1 MKQLIILTFLIA
13 VTSLSA
19 RSMTK
24 DNLNNSGTNFTAAGG
39 DTNVT
44 DNNKL
49 KQGFWMERNGTYA
62 WEGNYVSDKR
72 EGTWVAYIFGSPMV
86 TFIENYRDGKKNGVS
101 LAVDRAGYIFKQEN
115 YKGDSLDGVYKTFYT
130 GGRLKSEDVYKNG
143 KLNGLRKYYTNNNK
157 IQEEGYFKDGVREGL
172 AKWYFTDGKLN
183 TESIYKNGNLEGKMT
198 TYYSN
203 GKKSSEV
210 FLKKMRWRKL
220 H

>member
-62 WEGNYVSDKR
+62 WKEIMFLINEKEHGWHTYLVVQWLHSLK
-72 EGTWVAYIFGSPMV
+72 T
-86 TFIENYRDGKKNGVS
+86 IEM
-101 LAVDRAGYIFKQEN
+101 A
-115 YKGDSLDGVYKTFYT
+115 
-130 GGRLKSEDVYKNG
+130 
-143 KLNGLRKYYTNNNK
+143 RK
-157 IQEEGYFKDGVREGL
+157 
-172 AKWYFTDGKLN
+172 
-183 TESIYKNGNLEGKMT
+183 TESP
-198 TYYSN
+198 
-203 GKKSSEV
+203 
-210 FLKKMRWRKL
+210 
-220 H
+220 